1 MSYMT
6 TTFTLR
12 PASSASFEERAG
24 CMNAAY
30 ADYHVPLHVTADQLA
45 NMDVIYDV
53 DSDASVVAGSRG
65 RLVGMALLS
74 RRAHRGWISAVGTV
88 PAARRQG
95 VARQMMRA
103 LIANARRLGLAGVA
117 LEVIS
122 ENARAHTLYL
132 DLGFKD
138 VRELLTWRLAAD
150 ADPLPI
156 PQELLSE
163 ATPASVLVHFD
174 EWHKEPPSWQREM
187 ATLRRLLGRARAYRL
202 DLDGQEAAYAV
213 ISERMDGIGLLDV
226 GINPAF
232 GAVRAGRPLLQALSR
247 LYPNRALSILNVP
260 ADDSL
265 CRALA
270 ALRFNVTLRQWEM
283 IIIP

>member
-1 MSYMT
+1 
-6 TTFTLR
+6 
-12 PASSASFEERAG
+12 
-24 CMNAAY
+24 MNSAY
-30 ADYHVPLHVTADQLA
+30 ADYLVPLHVSPDQLA
-45 NMDVIYDV
+45 SMDLIYDV
-53 DSDASVVAGSRG
+53 DPDASVVAESHG

-74 RRAHRGWISAVGTV
+74 RRGDRGWISAVGTV

-95 VARQMMRA
+95 VARHMMHA
-103 LIANARRLGLAGVA
+103 LIGNARRLGLRDVV

-122 ENARAHTLYL
+122 ENTRAHALYV
-132 DLGFKD
+132 DLGFSD
-138 VRELLTWRLAAD
+138 VRELLTWRFAAD

-163 ATPASVLVHFD
+163 VTPDSVLVRFG
-174 EWHKEPPSWQREM
+174 EWHKEPPSWQREL
-187 ATLRRLLGRARAYRL
+187 ATLRKLLARARAYRL

-213 ISERMDGIGLLDV
+213 ISERIDGIGLLDV

-247 LYPNRALSILNVP
+247 LFPNRTLSILNVP

-270 ALRFNVTLRQWEM
+270 ALRFNVAVRQWEM
-283 IIIP
+283 LLPL

>member
-1 MSYMT
+1 MSAMMT
-6 TTFTLR
+6 FKLR
-12 PASSASFEERAG
+12 PASSAPYAARAA

-30 ADYHVPLHVTADQLA
+30 ADYLLPLHVNADQLA
-45 NMDVIYDV
+45 RMDLIYDV
-53 DSDASVVAGSRG
+53 APDASVVAEARG

-74 RRAHRGWISAVGTV
+74 RRGERGWISAVGTV

-95 VARQMMRA
+95 VARSMMHA
-103 LIANARRLGLAGVA
+103 LIANARQSGLREVL

-122 ENARAHTLYL
+122 ENFKAHTLYR
-132 DLGFKD
+132 DLGFRD
-138 VRELLTWRLAAD
+138 VRELLTWQLPAD

-163 ATPASVLVHFD
+163 TTPDAVLVHFAD
-174 EWHKEPPSWQREM
+174 WHKEPPSWQRE
-187 ATLRRLLGRARAYRL
+187 AGTLRKLLGHARAYRL
-202 DLDGQEAAYAV
+202 DLDDREAAYAV
-213 ISERMDGIGLLDV
+213 VSERIDGIGLLDV

-247 LYPNRALSILNVP
+247 LFPGRVLSILNVP
-260 ADDSL
+260 ADDPL

-270 ALRFNVTLRQWEM
+270 ALRFHVTVRQWEM
-283 IIIP
+283 LISL

>member
-1 MSYMT
+1 
-6 TTFTLR
+6 
-12 PASSASFEERAG
+12 
-24 CMNAAY
+24 MNAAY
-30 ADYHVPLHVTADQLA
+30 ADYLVPLHISPDQLA
-45 NMDVIYDV
+45 NMDLVYDV
-53 DSDASVVAGSRG
+53 DPDASVVAEAHG

-74 RRAHRGWISAVGTV
+74 RRGDRGWISAVGTV

-95 VARQMMRA
+95 VARHMMHA
-103 LIANARRLGLAGVA
+103 LIGNAQRLGLREVV

-122 ENARAHTLYL
+122 ENAKAHALYL
-132 DLGFKD
+132 DLGFHD
-138 VRELLTWRLAAD
+138 IRELLTWRLAAD

-163 ATPASVLVHFD
+163 VTPGSVVGHFG
-174 EWHKEPPSWQREM
+174 EWHKEPPSWQREL
-187 ATLRRLLGRARAYRL
+187 ATLRKLFGRARSYRL
-202 DLDGQEAAYAV
+202 DLEGQEAAYAI
-213 ISERMDGIGLLDV
+213 ISERLDGIGLLDV

-247 LYPNRALSILNVP
+247 LFPDRALSILNVP

-270 ALRFNVTLRQWEM
+270 ALRFNVTVRQWEM
-283 IIIP
+283 LLPL